1 MRRLLLSCLPVL
13 LTGCALLPPRHD
25 PNQAWIELH
34 SSADE
39 QLQAL
44 QVDEK
49 PLDDDRFFQVSPGQ
63 HELQVRF
70 QFEVDPSN
78 IGPQSEAR
86 ARTCLLTIA
95 YADFAAGGTYRLE
108 ADSRGFRPR
117 VQLYDARGQQLA
129 RAREGR
135 CGEV

>member
-1 MRRLLLSCLPVL
+1 MRRLMLSSLPVL
-13 LTGCALLPPRHD
+13 LAGCSLLPRHD
-25 PNQAWIELH
+25 PGQAWVDLD
-34 SSADE
+34 SAENE

-78 IGPQSEAR
+78 IGPQSEAL
-86 ARTCLLTIA
+86 ARTCLLTID
-95 YADFAAGGTYRLE
+95 YADFAAGGLYRLE
-108 ADSRGFRPR
+108 ADSFGFRPL
-117 VQLYDARGQQLA
+117 VQLVDAQGRKLARG
-129 RAREGR
+129 REGR